1 MDDDNKICINKCKAM
16 CCRGPLVL
24 QLTVVEHKFLKNIG
38 KQLQLPVV
46 SSATIDGD
54 YILKF
59 LDHPGFHCAM
69 LDSETSM
76 CRIYEDRPKVCRE
89 FPLKV
94 TPGCLISEKLK

>member
-1 MDDDNKICINKCKAM
+1 M

-24 QLTVVEHKFLKNIG
+24 QLTVIEHEFLKNVG
-38 KQLQLPVV
+38 KQFQLPVV
-46 SSATIDGD
+46 SSATMDGR

-59 LDHPGFHCAM
+59 LDHPGLHCPM

-89 FPLKV
+89 FPVKV
-94 TPGCLISEKLK
+94 TPGCLISEKLR